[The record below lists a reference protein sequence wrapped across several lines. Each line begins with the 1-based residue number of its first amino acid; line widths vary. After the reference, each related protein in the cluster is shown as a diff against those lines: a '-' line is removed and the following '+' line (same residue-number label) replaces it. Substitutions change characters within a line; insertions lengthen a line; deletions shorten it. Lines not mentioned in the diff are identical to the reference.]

1 MPMTGISMKKKK
13 MTMTTSEDP
22 RIAELVRLVER
33 DYDQTAE
40 FIRSVV
46 GTTSATR
53 GWGVTV
59 WLAVLGLAIDHSSI
73 GLALLAAFLLFP
85 FGLLDAYHS
94 WLYSEALKH
103 ARALEQLSAS
113 YYTAVESGSDDEDLL
128 FDFEAILG
136 SHRFGL
142 YRNFQR
148 FQWPEIRVARPQ
160 LVFRYFYPGLLIASL
175 ISALL
180 IGVL

>member
-1 MPMTGISMKKKK
+1 
-13 MTMTTSEDP
+13 MTTMSEDP

-46 GTTSATR
+46 GTTLTTR
-53 GWGVTV
+53 GWCVTV
-59 WLAVLGLAIDHSSI
+59 WLAVLGLAIDHGSV
-73 GLALLAAFLLFP
+73 GLAALAAFILTP

-103 ARALEQLSAS
+103 ARALEQLSTS
-113 YYTAVESGSDDEDLL
+113 YYAAVESGEDDEDLI
-128 FDFEAILG
+128 FDFEAALG

-142 YRNFQR
+142 YGNFKR
-148 FQWPEIRVARPQ
+148 FQLPEIRNARPE
-160 LVFRYFYPGLLIASL
+160 LVFRWFYPGLAAAALVSAVLIA
-175 ISALL
+175 IF
-180 IGVL
+180 G